1 MKHFRVVTI
10 IDAPFTM
17 EVPYLLSGDKSF
29 YQCDRGLLCR
39 IPRRNASA
47 TKWEQSCCIGHS
59 IDLLTMLMMRLGVSV
74 DIYIVEDGFYGSRVN
89 GSFNGMIGDV
99 ASGKA
104 DMTIAGLTITSLRST
119 VVDFTSPFIRQD
131 VGIVTKSTK
140 KELQFINWQF
150 AVPIESNVII
160 AVFLGILLG
169 TFMTYV
175 LENQELVMKR
185 IVDPKG
191 FPPRYLWREG
201 FTYYSGLTF
210 QRDLGG
216 KNPKEFGSRVV
227 AIGFAFAML
236 VIMTTYTAVL
246 TATKVTQ
253 KDPNPFLGV
262 KDQRMLN
269 PTPDFKFATVPS
281 TSIEDFFKHAPD
293 ENFRQMYLFMLK
305 YNVRTVG
312 EGLDHVKSG
321 KLQAFIHEYPFLLYF
336 LSKQSKCEL
345 KITGQ
350 PIGQS
355 GFALAFGKGSTW
367 TDRFSYEILKLKESG
382 ALAELDKKWLATT
395 CLEQSNL
402 LMPESLS
409 LEYFG
414 GLVLVVA
421 ISFGAM
427 FLMLPL
433 EYAYRKYPRRPI
445 TAMINTYSIWRQARQ
460 RKESMKARPTL
471 KSVSSESNFANLS
484 YDSMQVTKL

>member
-1 MKHFRVVTI
+1 MRKFCLVKSHIFNTQHSPHKPFLKLSHCQQTRYLIYILLCKYLKRDVQCILLFLTGVYKSTHFNYKLNIIPLLILSQQEHPLTSTTPILNTLPCRSNSFSTVKVSAKTGRSSDWTTVYVKDQSSPYQFYSNSATVLSLFAGNQPVKHFRVVTI

-39 IPRRNASA
+39 IPRLNASA
-47 TKWEQSCCIGHS
+47 TTWEQSCCIGHS
-59 IDLLTMLMMRLGVSV
+59 IDLLTMLMTRLGISV
-74 DIYIVEDGFYGSRVN
+74 EIYIVEDGFYGSLVN
-89 GSFNGMIGDV
+89 RSFNGMIGDV

-104 DMTIAGLTITSLRST
+104 DLAIAGLTITSLRST

-140 KELQFINWQF
+140 KELEFINWQF

-169 TFMTYV
+169 TFLTYV
-175 LENQELVMKR
+175 LENQELVVKR

-262 KDQRMLN
+262 KDQRVRLKNSLLTVTLCALN
-269 PTPDFKFATVPS
+269 ET
-281 TSIEDFFKHAPD
+281 
-293 ENFRQMYLFMLK
+293 
-305 YNVRTVG
+305 
-312 EGLDHVKSG
+312 
-321 KLQAFIHEYPFLLYF
+321 
-336 LSKQSKCEL
+336 
-345 KITGQ
+345 
-350 PIGQS
+350 
-355 GFALAFGKGSTW
+355 
-367 TDRFSYEILKLKESG
+367 
-382 ALAELDKKWLATT
+382 
-395 CLEQSNL
+395 
-402 LMPESLS
+402 
-409 LEYFG
+409 
-414 GLVLVVA
+414 
-421 ISFGAM
+421 
-427 FLMLPL
+427 
-433 EYAYRKYPRRPI
+433 
-445 TAMINTYSIWRQARQ
+445 
-460 RKESMKARPTL
+460 
-471 KSVSSESNFANLS
+471 
-484 YDSMQVTKL
+484 